1 MCGPRILVILHKG
14 NESSLL
20 SINIPLSNWC
30 PRLIR
35 VFLRFRNAT
44 WRASFEAVCYDRFIQ
59 SSAETNVTGC
69 KFIIKPIM
77 KMSSILIN
85 IWEPYITSV
94 RGINMRINFNIS
106 CQMLQRKF
114 LNPVRKYCR
123 QVVYIAVTAY
133 FI

>member
-1 MCGPRILVILHKG
+1 MCGPRILVILRKG

-20 SINIPLSNWC
+20 SINIPLSNWF

-35 VFLRFRNAT
+35 VFLRFRNDS
-44 WRASFEAVCYDRFIQ
+44 WRATFEAVYYDGFI

-69 KFIIKPIM
+69 KFVIKPIM

-94 RGINMRINFNIS
+94 RGINMRT

-114 LNPVRKYCR
+114 LNPIRKYCR